1 MKVKFLDNCRAEGQ
15 SFVIG
20 EEADLSDGIARELI
34 ALGRAESFLL
44 SKEEAVEFTTSD
56 SEPAAKPAP
65 KPQPRKAHA
74 KPAPK
79 ED

>member
-20 EEADLSDGIARELI
+20 EEADLSDGTARELI
-34 ALGRAESFLL
+34 ALGRAESLLL

-56 SEPAAKPAP
+56 SEPEPAP